1 VALVDLRWQAEA
13 DGGVSVLT
21 DSTSRSIALS
31 STPWLR
37 RSVGTALR
45 ETISR
50 RSDTSAA
57 LIEVPPRS
65 IPTATEGEE
74 LDMAVANITAPCP
87 SN

>member
-1 VALVDLRWQAEA
+1 M
-13 DGGVSVLT
+13 LT

-57 LIEVPPRS
+57 LMEVPPRS